1 MIMHLNYIRNKLPV
15 ILKRFTSLMNI
26 RVFHYLPRKKRKRKN
41 KNKRAGGR
49 LVFPF
54 KKYFHESYS
63 K

>member
-1 MIMHLNYIRNKLPV
+1 MHLNYIRNKLPV
-15 ILKRFTSLMNI
+15 ILKRFTSLVNI
-26 RVFHYLPRKKRKRKN
+26 RVFHYLKKKEK
-41 KNKRAGGR
+41 KKKKQEEKKAGGR